1 MGSNHSPST
10 HLHLRFGWVMLL
22 LFALMGLM
30 LEALHGFK
38 VPWYLDV
45 GYETRRMMLRLA
57 HVHGTLLGVINI
69 VFALSLGAF
78 GGVEQQRVVSAS
90 KLLRLG
96 SVLLPGGFL
105 LGGLHIYDG
114 DPGLGIVFAPIGGLA
129 FVAALF
135 KIVQLARTGTKE

>member
-1 MGSNHSPST
+1 MV
-10 HLHLRFGWVMLL
+10 LF
-22 LFALMGLM
+22 FALMGLM

-38 VPWYLDV
+38 IPWYLDV

-69 VFALSLGAF
+69 LFALSLSALGDA
-78 GGVEQQRVVSAS
+78 EEKRVISAS

-105 LGGLHIYDG
+105 LGGIHIYDG
-114 DPGLGIVFAPIGGLA
+114 DPGLGIVFAPIGALA
-129 FVAALF
+129 FIAALF
-135 KIVQLARTGTKE
+135 KIAQLARTHLKQ

>member
-10 HLHLRFGWVMLL
+10 HLHLRFGWVMVLF
-22 LFALMGLM
+22 FALMGLM

-38 VPWYLDV
+38 IPWYLDV

-69 VFALSLGAF
+69 LFALSLSALGDA
-78 GGVEQQRVVSAS
+78 EEKRVVSAS

-105 LGGLHIYDG
+105 LGGIHIYDG
-114 DPGLGIVFAPIGGLA
+114 DPGLGIVFAPIGALA
-129 FVAALF
+129 FIAALF
-135 KIVQLARTGTKE
+135 KIAQLARTHLKQ

>member
-1 MGSNHSPST
+1 MGY
-10 HLHLRFGWVMLL
+10 GAV
-22 LFALMGLM
+22 FALMGLM

-38 VPWYLDV
+38 IPWYLDV

-69 VFALSLGAF
+69 LFALSLSALGDA
-78 GGVEQQRVVSAS
+78 EEKRVVSAS

-105 LGGLHIYDG
+105 LGGIHIYDG
-114 DPGLGIVFAPIGGLA
+114 DPGLGIVFAPIGALA
-129 FVAALF
+129 FIAALF
-135 KIVQLARTGTKE
+135 KIAQLARTHLKQ

>member
-1 MGSNHSPST
+1 MGSNRTPGT
-10 HLHLRFGWVMLL
+10 NLHLRFGWVMVL
-22 LFALMGLM
+22 LFALMGLI

-45 GYETRRMMLRLA
+45 GNETRRMMLRLA

-69 VFALSLGAF
+69 LFALSLNAF
-78 GGVEQQRVVSAS
+78 GSPEQKRVDGAS
-90 KLLRLG
+90 KLLRFG

-114 DPGLGIVFAPIGGLA
+114 DPGLGIVFAPIGALA
-129 FVAALF
+129 FIAALF
-135 KIVQLARTGTKE
+135 KIAQLARAAAKS

>member
-1 MGSNHSPST
+1 MV
-10 HLHLRFGWVMLL
+10 LF
-22 LFALMGLM
+22 FALMGLM

-38 VPWYLDV
+38 IPWYLDV

-69 VFALSLGAF
+69 LFALSLSALGDA
-78 GGVEQQRVVSAS
+78 EKKRVVSAS

-105 LGGLHIYDG
+105 LGGIHIYDG
-114 DPGLGIVFAPIGGLA
+114 DPGLGIVFAPIGALA
-129 FVAALF
+129 FIAALF
-135 KIVQLARTGTKE
+135 KIAQLARTHLKQ